1 MTSAP
6 EPKTTMNGRV
16 YQSLRSDI
24 LSGRYAD
31 GEQLLQKDLA
41 EKYKVSRIPVR
52 EALMQ
57 LSSEGLVKLIP
68 YKGAVVAAFSLE
80 ELHEIFEIRYAL
92 ESLILRSVVHNITD
106 ESAREVRD
114 LLLRST

>member
-1 MTSAP
+1 MTSAT

-52 EALMQ
+52 
-57 LSSEGLVKLIP
+57 
-68 YKGAVVAAFSLE
+68 
-80 ELHEIFEIRYAL
+80 
-92 ESLILRSVVHNITD
+92 
-106 ESAREVRD
+106 
-114 LLLRST
+114 